1 MFILVLDQFTVT
13 RNIMKQE
20 NKYKSQ
26 RKERK
31 LVPGHKISTLQK
43 YQEVD
48 SKYLIPFLHKLPSSF
63 ITM

>member
-1 MFILVLDQFTVT
+1 
-13 RNIMKQE
+13 MKQE

-63 ITM
+63 ITMWNVPTLQNIKNIVK